1 MKNSR
6 TLAILVVFLS
16 FACTSSLV
24 TVEDDSYK
32 NFDLTAYKSFGFMD
46 IENTNP
52 SNPEFE
58 KAIDLLKQEV
68 AEGMEARGLSKSEN
82 PELKINLGLVVEE
95 KVQTRTT
102 SLATDPFMYTGQR
115 NYTWQSQEV
124 PVNTYK
130 EGSVTL
136 HLVDSKNNE
145 AVWVGSI
152 DRVVPKKEEKKAE
165 AIKFAVEELFN
176 NIDQN

>member
-1 MKNSR
+1 MKNSK
-6 TLAILVVFLS
+6 TLAILLLFLS
-16 FACTSSLV
+16 FSCTSSLV
-24 TVEDDSYK
+24 TVEDDAYN
-32 NFDLTAYKSFGFMD
+32 NFDLTAYNTFGFMD

-58 KAIDLLKQEV
+58 KAINLLKQEI
-68 AEGMEARGLSKSEN
+68 ETSMEARGLSKSEN
-82 PELKINLGLVVEE
+82 PDLKVNLGLVVEE

-115 NYTWQSQEV
+115 NYTWQSEEV

-136 HLVDSKNNE
+136 HLVDTKSNQ

-165 AIKFAVEELFN
+165 AIKFAVAELFN